1 MPLGLRGCLTSL
13 ISEDICKHLPHLV
26 NGSWFWKISGGN
38 TQSETRSIL
47 NYLPDSL
54 HLVAKVKVS
63 IFFLRNK
70 AGDSVRVHRVQ
81 IAPFSHCLTL
91 LPSQNLSTRT
101 VYFWELPLAFA
112 FFFFFTRIGIPSTRN
127 QWIRSPKPHLFKT
140 AQSGLRPGPF
150 ARIWVKR
157 YVVSKVP
164 RFVWTRPQFTYY
176 LIYHCRFF
184 HLLCTRHYTS
194 MCMNPR
200 YSGKRNWRH
209 RNGNQWYIHPSLK
222 RKIT

>member
-1 MPLGLRGCLTSL
+1 MYAYTAYKLHPSTIVWLYCLLR
-13 ISEDICKHLPHLV
+13 ICPH
-26 NGSWFWKISGGN
+26 
-38 TQSETRSIL
+38 EP
-47 NYLPDSL
+47 Y
-54 HLVAKVKVS
+54 
-63 IFFLRNK
+63 IFEN
-70 AGDSVRVHRVQ
+70 
-81 IAPFSHCLTL
+81 CL
-91 LPSQNLSTRT
+91 LP
-101 VYFWELPLAFA
+101 FA

>member
-1 MPLGLRGCLTSL
+1 MTLLRVYFTPRRNCTLQPLFDF
-13 ISEDICKHLPHLV
+13 IAFSESVHTNRI
-26 NGSWFWKISGGN
+26 
-38 TQSETRSIL
+38 
-47 NYLPDSL
+47 
-54 HLVAKVKVS
+54 
-63 IFFLRNK
+63 FLRT
-70 AGDSVRVHRVQ
+70 A
-81 IAPFSHCLTL
+81 FCL
-91 LPSQNLSTRT
+91 
-101 VYFWELPLAFA
+101 
-112 FFFFFTRIGIPSTRN
+112 FFFTRIGIPSTRN
-127 QWIRSPKPHLFKT
+127 QWILSPKPHLFKT

-194 MCMNPR
+194 MCMNQR

-222 RKIT
+222 RKII